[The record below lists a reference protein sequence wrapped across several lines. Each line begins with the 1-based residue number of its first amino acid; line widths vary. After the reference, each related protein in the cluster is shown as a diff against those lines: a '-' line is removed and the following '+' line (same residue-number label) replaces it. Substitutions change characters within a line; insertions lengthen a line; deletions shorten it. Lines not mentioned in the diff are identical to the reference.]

1 MESSWPIRSRRRF
14 GGILKDRKRLRSVH
28 GLFE

>member
-14 GGILKDRKRLRSVH
+14 GGILTDRKRLQSV
-28 GLFE
+28 